1 MITYIYM
8 VRHSESPKAQGT
20 ERTRGLTEKGKED
33 SERISKMLQKEEID
47 LFFPVLINVLS

>member
-8 VRHSESPKAQGT
+8 VRHSESPKAEGT
-20 ERTRGLTEKGKED
+20 ERTRGLTEKGKMD
-33 SERISKMLQKEEID
+33 SERISKTLQEEEID